1 MVIGFFVKKINAS
14 SPALYTLV
22 DQNQD
27 TKETYVMNIIRQKNT
42 ENELHNIVHQFT
54 SLIGLSKL
62 TKLVNYRRNSEIGQ
76 VQNIGV
82 N

>member
-1 MVIGFFVKKINAS
+1 MVIGFFGKKINAS

-54 SLIGLSKL
+54 
-62 TKLVNYRRNSEIGQ
+62 
-76 VQNIGV
+76 
-82 N
+82 

>member
-1 MVIGFFVKKINAS
+1 MVIGFFGKKINAS

-54 SLIGLSKL
+54 S
-62 TKLVNYRRNSEIGQ
+62 
-76 VQNIGV
+76 GV
-82 N
+82 